1 MRHAPRR
8 RRSRVLLAA
17 TGVLSTATLT
27 ACPIDSAFGNLKAP
41 DCDANA
47 SYCNPEDLKIVD
59 LQEDAPFGN
68 LKLPS
73 DMAPTTD

>member
-8 RRSRVLLAA
+8 RRGRVLLAA

-41 DCDANA
+41 DCDMDP
-47 SYCNPEDLKIVD
+47 SYCEPEPTDLKIVD

-68 LKLPS
+68 LKAP
-73 DMAPTTD
+73 DMQ